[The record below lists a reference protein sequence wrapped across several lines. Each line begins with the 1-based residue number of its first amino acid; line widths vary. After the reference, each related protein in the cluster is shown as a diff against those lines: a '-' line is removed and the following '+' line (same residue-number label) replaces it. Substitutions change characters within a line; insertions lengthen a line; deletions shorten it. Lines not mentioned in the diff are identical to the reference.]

1 MDEAEFTGFPRGT
14 FTFLRGLTA
23 HNEKAWFEAHREDYE
38 RCWMAPARLFVEALG
53 PKLKK
58 IAPGIQWEPKV
69 NGSIFR
75 INRDIRFA
83 KDKRPYKTNL
93 DLWFWHGDRGGWAAP
108 GFFLRLTPQSAGL
121 GAGIHV
127 FGKPELDRFRKAVV
141 DPRAGK
147 ALARA
152 IAACE
157 AAGYEVRGASR
168 KAVPRGFD
176 AGHERA
182 GLLLHEGLWCNYQGR
197 TKAAGSAAFVEECA
211 ERAAGMWPIGKWLLA
226 EVDAPT

>member
-1 MDEAEFTGFPRGT
+1 MSEFAGFPAAT
-14 FTFLRGLTA
+14 FEFLNGIA
-23 HNEKAWFEAHREDYE
+23 ADNDKGWFEAHRPLYE
-38 RCWMAPARLFVEALG
+38 AGYVEPGKAFVAAAGPRLRDISPTVQFEAKANASL
-53 PKLKK
+53 
-58 IAPGIQWEPKV
+58 
-69 NGSIFR
+69 SR
-75 INRDIRFA
+75 INRDIRFS
-83 KDKRPYKTNL
+83 KDKRPYKTHLN
-93 DLWFWHGDRGGWAAP
+93 LWFWHGDRGGWAAP

-226 EVDAPT
+226 EVAAPT